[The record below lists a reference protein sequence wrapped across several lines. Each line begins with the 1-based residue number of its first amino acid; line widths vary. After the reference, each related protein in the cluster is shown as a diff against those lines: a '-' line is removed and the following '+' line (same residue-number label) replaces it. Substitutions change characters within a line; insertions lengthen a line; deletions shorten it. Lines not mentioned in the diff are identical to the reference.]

1 MSKKYL
7 RKKYIDLIVMPENI
21 ISYTD
26 FLKNPI
32 VGLLFMCLL
41 AIGYLYID
49 NRNNLTHQI
58 EDLQQEVKSLKADN
72 VKLNNLLMDYLK
84 NKK

>member
-1 MSKKYL
+1 MS
-7 RKKYIDLIVMPENI
+7 NTI

-41 AIGYLYID
+41 AIGYLYVD
-49 NRNNLTHQI
+49 NRNNLTKQI
-58 EDLQQEVKSLKADN
+58 EDLQTEVKTLKEDN
-72 VKLNNLLMDYLK
+72 VKLNNIIMEYLK

>member
-1 MSKKYL
+1 MSNTL
-7 RKKYIDLIVMPENI
+7 

-32 VGLLFMCLL
+32 VGLLFMCLM

-49 NRNNLTHQI
+49 NRNNLTRQI
-58 EDLQQEVKSLKADN
+58 EDLQQEVKSLKEDN
-72 VKLNNLLMDYLK
+72 VKLNNIIMEYLK

>member
-1 MSKKYL
+1 MSNTL
-7 RKKYIDLIVMPENI
+7 

-49 NRNNLTHQI
+49 NRNNLTRQI
-58 EDLQQEVKSLKADN
+58 EDLQQEVKTLKEDN
-72 VKLNNLLMDYLK
+72 VKLNNIIMDYLK

>member
-1 MSKKYL
+1 
-7 RKKYIDLIVMPENI
+7 MPNTL

-32 VGLLFMCLL
+32 VGLLFMCLM

-49 NRNNLTHQI
+49 NRNNLTRQI
-58 EDLQQEVKSLKADN
+58 EDLQQEVKSLKEDN
-72 VKLNNLLMDYLK
+72 VKLNNIIMEYLK